1 MFALGAAGVV
11 PPFWAVSGACGFS
24 LVDAARV
31 ETPGGS
37 PVPRRTLYTPPPMA
51 ILIDANT
58 KVLCQGITG
67 SFGAVHTKGCFLYGT
82 KMAGGVTPG
91 KGGTKDANGL
101 PIFDTVAQAV
111 RETGASATM
120 IFVPPAFTADAI
132 LEAADAGI
140 RVICAIT
147 EGVPVQDMIRVRS
160 VLDELNGGA
169 ETSASKRKFVLVGP
183 NCPGVI
189 TPGPRTNMN
198 STTGEAG
205 APFTN
210 AGCKIGIMPG
220 YINTHVSQSK
230 RGKAIGIVSR
240 SGTLT
245 YEAVWQ
251 TSNLGFGQSTC
262 VGIGGDPVRG
272 LNHIDCLELFADDPE
287 THGILM
293 IGEIGGSDEI
303 DAAKWIEA
311 NRKSGRLKKPVAGFI
326 AGRTAPPGRRM
337 GHAGAIIGGAD
348 DTADAKIA
356 ALKAAGVSVAM
367 SPADMG
373 SAMLSAMGG

>member
-1 MFALGAAGVV
+1 
-11 PPFWAVSGACGFS
+11 
-24 LVDAARV
+24 
-31 ETPGGS
+31 
-37 PVPRRTLYTPPPMA
+37 MA
-51 ILIDANT
+51 ILVGESTRVI
-58 KVLCQGITG
+58 CQGITG
-67 SFGAVHTKGCFLYGT
+67 AFGAQHTKGCLAYGT
-82 KMAGGVTPG
+82 KLVGGVTPG
-91 KGGTKDANGL
+91 KGGTRFDAEGVSVDGRGGV

-111 RETGASATM
+111 RATGAEATM
-120 IFVPPAFTADAI
+120 IFVPPAFAADAI
-132 LEAADAGI
+132 LEAAAAGI

-147 EGVPVQDMIRVRS
+147 EGVPVQDMIKARAMIDEMNGRVGP
-160 VLDELNGGA
+160 E
-169 ETSASKRKFVLVGP
+169 ASFAHDSRVVLVGP

-189 TPGPRTNMN
+189 TPGPK
-198 STTGEAG
+198 TGGGTSA
-205 APFTN
+205 ADPHTR

-220 YINTHVSQSK
+220 YIHTHVGES
-230 RGKAIGIVSR
+230 RLGKTVGIVSR

-251 TSNLGFGQSTC
+251 TSQRGLAQSTC

-272 LNHIDCLELFADDPE
+272 VNHIDAIRMFERDPE

-303 DAAKWIEA
+303 EAAAYIKA
-311 NRKSGRLKKPVAGFI
+311 NVKKPVAAFI

-348 DTADAKIA
+348 DTADAKIK
-356 ALKAAGVSVAM
+356 ALEAAGVSVAQ

-373 SAMLSAMGG
+373 AAMMRAMKLG